1 MRTVKEKIKIF
12 DSHFHIIDDRFPL
25 VANQG
30 YLPDNFT
37 CADYLERARKL
48 KIAGGAIVSGSFQAF
63 DQTYLVTALE
73 ELGPTFVG
81 VTQLPAS
88 VPDEEI
94 MRLNGAGV
102 RAVRFNLRRGG
113 SEGVEVVSHR
123 SAAALHGLGDLDA
136 DRAEFTVATRR
147 QSRDR
152 DVRFHLATL
161 AAGEWTVLD
170 GLPVTT
176 VERTLVDL
184 ARGHLD
190 GGHLAGVVRDAVTT
204 LHLEPGVVAR
214 ALAPFARR
222 YGAAP
227 EDAQGLVRQFLEEA
241 GIPAATRAAAR
252 MVAPAA
258 RTRSQR

>member
-1 MRTVKEKIKIF
+1 MQASGVRLVP
-12 DSHFHIIDDRFPL
+12 PL
-25 VANQG
+25 GALAAEQWG
-30 YLPDNFT
+30 LFT
-37 CADYLERARKL
+37 TAQ
-48 KIAGGAIVSGSFQAF
+48 AGR
-63 DQTYLVTALE
+63 
-73 ELGPTFVG
+73 VG
-81 VTQLPAS
+81 VSSQQLA
-88 VPDEEI
+88 
-94 MRLNGAGV
+94 RLAGQGVVERVRHGVYRVAGAPPGVRDHV
-102 RAVRFNLRRGG
+102 RAVWLALRPAEMAGQRLAGGPAGGSEGG